1 MKILRSRAAV
11 GIVLAI
17 AGIVLYVFAMILPWY
32 VVRANIQTQFLQ
44 TVGEADLILI
54 DGINGIRINTLR
66 ADQGFAQLFG
76 IGIPF
81 AIILLVGVVFSVLD
95 IIGVEK
101 ARKLSRKY
109 LVGGITS
116 LIPVILVVIFVIMLA
131 TLLPVFAGAFGQEA
145 VSSEVEIIAEQM
157 SSSPIQGSYSSEV
170 DTYGTVDLT
179 WGLGIGSYL
188 FIASAIVKFAA
199 WFILVRTAIEPSSP
213 STDKKK

>member
-1 MKILRSRAAV
+1 M
-11 GIVLAI
+11 
-17 AGIVLYVFAMILPWY
+17 
-32 VVRANIQTQFLQ
+32 
-44 TVGEADLILI
+44 I

-95 IIGVEK
+95 IIGVEE

-157 SSSPIQGSYSSEV
+157 SSSPIVGSYSSAV

-188 FIASAIVKFAA
+188 FIASAILKFAA

-213 STDKKK
+213 LTDKKK